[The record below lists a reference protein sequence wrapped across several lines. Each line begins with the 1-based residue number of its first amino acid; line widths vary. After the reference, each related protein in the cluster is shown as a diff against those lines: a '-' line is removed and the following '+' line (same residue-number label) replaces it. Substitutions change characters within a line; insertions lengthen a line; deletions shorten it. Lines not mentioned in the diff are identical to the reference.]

1 MCTYI
6 QRPYVQCHYTLG
18 FFHSGVLNPKVLRLA
33 VLSLVVLHPF
43 VFIRSGVLRQ
53 LVLTYYWRF
62 LRPRVLQT
70 GVSHPGIV
78 RTGVLRS
85 GVLRPVALRSG
96 ILRPVVFT
104 TRGSFIQGSHV
115 QCSYELEFSYP
126 GVLRPEAM
134 LSGVFRPVVSH
145 IQKSLV
151 QGSYVQWSDVHGPY
165 LQGSFIH
172 GFYLLGSYVK
182 GSYILRTFG
191 SRVQPFPRVACEHRR
206 ISSRHFYR
214 KYVCARRLLRALSRS
229 HLTLPLFLLKL
240 PDNKSRNIVDIRP
253 RSSLSLNIC
262 PML

>member
-1 MCTYI
+1 MRSYI
-6 QRPYVQCHYTLG
+6 QRPYVHECHYTLG
-18 FFHSGVLNPKVLRLA
+18 FCHSRVLNPKVLRLA
-33 VLSLVVLHPF
+33 VLSLVVLHHG
-43 VFIRSGVLRQ
+43 VFICSGVLRQ
-53 LVLTYYWRF
+53 VVLTYYLRF
-62 LRPRVLQT
+62 LHPRVLQT

-78 RTGVLRS
+78 RP

-115 QCSYELEFSYP
+115 QCPYELEFSYP

-182 GSYILRTFG
+182 GSYILRTYE
-191 SRVQPFPRVACEHRR
+191 SRVQSFPRVACEHRR
-206 ISSRHFYR
+206 ISGRHFYR
-214 KYVCARRLLRALSRS
+214 KYVCTVFTGCSARSRLL
-229 HLTLPLFLLKL
+229 
-240 PDNKSRNIVDIRP
+240 I
-253 RSSLSLNIC
+253 
-262 PML
+262 